1 MLTEDNFEIE
11 LNNKENSNDK
21 NSIRSFTNS
30 DEDKNNNNE
39 GEDNNNYINISDS
52 LKLFQVQNKI
62 INNSLLGSEEIFI
75 NQKKEIEIIKQKNQ
89 LLYLQKETKSSPLP
103 HVQNKINK
111 NYINTDSNI
120 NLNAKQLKEN
130 NCNNDDGYNDEIF
143 TLNDYKNFEYSI
155 INTEN
160 ENDEEISD
168 IIDINNVE
176 WKLLN
181 EDFPFSYEMDDILK
195 KAYNFIEI
203 NKLALRVI
211 QDIDYYERGVEL
223 NINVN
228 LIEESELWIFT
239 RCYVNLSI
247 NESNCFDDK
256 SNNIDSTDIFN
267 KYTSFIRII
276 KEIKSNRCFITF
288 GTFYNEKD
296 KLYYKT
302 FLKRHLIDYSE
313 KNKYNRN
320 KSEIN
325 IIIVDN
331 GEEVI
336 NAQVFLNN
344 NLQPNITNGKLF
356 LPINKKAKIVICG
369 RGKSV
374 QLKDLAIKT
383 FDKRKSL
390 LLDNIKFEENE
401 AHKNCECCTIL

>member
-21 NSIRSFTNS
+21 NSFGLITNS
-30 DEDKNNNNE
+30 DDYKNNNNK

-52 LKLFQVQNKI
+52 LKLFQLQNKI

-75 NQKKEIEIIKQKNQ
+75 NQKKEIETIKQKNQ
-89 LLYLQKETKSSPLP
+89 VLNLQKESKSNALL
-103 HVQNKINK
+103 HKINK
-111 NYINTDSNI
+111 NYINIDSHI
-120 NLNAKQLKEN
+120 NGNVEQLKEN
-130 NCNNDDGYNDEIF
+130 NCNNADVCNDEIY

-160 ENDEEISD
+160 ENGEDISD

-176 WKLLN
+176 WKTLN
-181 EDFPFSYEMDDILK
+181 EDFPFSYEVDNILK

-211 QDIDYYERGVEL
+211 QDIDFYERGVEL

-239 RCYVNLSI
+239 RCYVNKGI

-276 KEIKSNRCFITF
+276 KEIRSNRCFITF
-288 GTFYNEKD
+288 GTFYNEND
-296 KLYYKT
+296 KLYYKS

-313 KNKYNRN
+313 KNKYNRS

-336 NAQVFLNN
+336 NTQVFLNN

-369 RGKSV
+369 HGKSV
-374 QLKDLAIKT
+374 QLKDLTIKT
-383 FDKRKSL
+383 YDKRKSL